1 MQRRVFLKCSSG
13 TLLTGTLLA
22 VTFSRWVYASSASSA
37 VQDFLDNNRAGL
49 NRQQWQ
55 ALIAVQSHLFP
66 AEADSP
72 DAQDVNAA
80 TYLYNV
86 LVDPQ
91 FNPVDRTF
99 VKTGILEIQKLA
111 GEQYSKGFIDLKS
124 EHRERVL
131 RQYEKTSQ
139 GSNWLNMILEYLM
152 EALLTDPVY
161 GGNPN
166 SIGWQWLGHTP
177 GFPRPPKH
185 KRYFLL

>member
-1 MQRRVFLKCSSG
+1 MRRRIFLKCSSG
-13 TLLTGTLLA
+13 TLLA
-22 VTFSRWVYASSASSA
+22 ITFSRWVYASSASSA
-37 VQDFLDNNRAGL
+37 VHDFPDKNTAGL
-49 NRQQWQ
+49 TRQQWKV
-55 ALIAVQSHLFP
+55 LIAVQSHLFP
-66 AEADSP
+66 AEAGSP

-86 LVDPQ
+86 LVDPK
-91 FNPVDRTF
+91 FDPVDRTF
-99 VKTGILEIQKLA
+99 VKTGILEIQKLVD
-111 GEQYSKGFIDLKS
+111 EQYSKGFIELKS

-131 RQYEKTSQ
+131 RQYERTPQ
-139 GSNWLNMILEYLM
+139 GSSWLNMILEYLM

-166 SIGWQWLGHTP
+166 GIAWKWLGHTP